1 MTPDSHPSK
10 AQLRLS
16 PRKRP
21 ALVRF
26 GLGESVVEEG
36 LEQMLLDGLN
46 ASAPLVGTVSRPK
59 QDSEPPRSSR

>member
-1 MTPDSHPSK
+1 MTPAPHPSK

-21 ALVRF
+21 AVVRSC
-26 GLGESVVEEG
+26 LGEAVVEEG

-46 ASAPLVGTVSRPK
+46 AIAPLGGDVSRPK